1 MRTLALIA
9 ALSLAA
15 CNQAQETAA
24 NEAAAP
30 AAPVPAASAPDPVQP
45 GRGVVPI
52 AFQGEWNADL
62 SACGSGTNDSRLDIG
77 TDTIRFYESGG
88 RIKSVSVWD
97 SGDVTLLADITRDG
111 QTTEGA
117 YTYRLSADGL
127 TLTDLNGGLTRQKCP
142 SS

>member
-15 CNQAQETAA
+15 CNQGQEPAA
-24 NEAAAP
+24 NEAAVP
-30 AAPVPAASAPDPVQP
+30 AAPAPAASASDPVQP
-45 GRGVVPI
+45 GRGVVPV

-62 SACGSGTNDSRLDIG
+62 SACGSGTHDSRLDIG

-97 SGDVTLLADITRDG
+97 SGDVTLLADIAGEG
-111 QTTEGA
+111 QATEGT

-127 TLTDLNGGLTRQKCP
+127 SLTDLNGGVVRKKCP